1 MLHGECVSI
10 GCVWEAEL
18 AVRMGHLEAAHVPVI
33 RRCFE
38 QLGTP
43 GYPGTSRPGLR
54 NRAMLMVMLM
64 VMFGFV
70 MFGFVWGVVLATY
83 DMARDLVKYQV

>member
-43 GYPGTSRPGLR
+43 DPADLWFCVGSSAR
-54 NRAMLMVMLM
+54 NL
-64 VMFGFV
+64 
-70 MFGFVWGVVLATY
+70 
-83 DMARDLVKYQV
+83 